1 MFFFQ
6 FLHILPGLFVSVH
19 NHSPWGD
26 TPSGMDTFYKPNC
39 TCTTTHT
46 QTHTDTQT
54 FIAASPTSLFIFSL
68 FIFSISSIVHT
79 SHPSSSPLPPSQA
92 RGAGLCSHWPVP
104 SIIPRRECIKDSS
117 VWLYL
122 KGKTRTPSRAAELW
136 RRPIKLFAFDL
147 ILSLLPPR

>member
-79 SHPSSSPLPPSQA
+79 SHPSSSPLPPPRPGELVCVA
-92 RGAGLCSHWPVP
+92 TGLCHPLFQGESA
-104 SIIPRRECIKDSS
+104 
-117 VWLYL
+117 L
-122 KGKTRTPSRAAELW
+122 KIHLCGSTSKGRLGPLVEL
-136 RRPIKLFAFDL
+136 LNYGDGQ
-147 ILSLLPPR
+147 